1 MNAIIR
7 VSLISRLLL
16 LAACEPGGPMSTH
29 RSIGR
34 TENPLREAFNTDY
47 GKVRVLMLVS
57 PT

>member
-7 VSLISRLLL
+7 TSLTSLVLL
-16 LAACEPGGPMSTH
+16 LAACEPGGSISTH
-29 RSIGR
+29 RSIDYA
-34 TENPLREAFNTDY
+34 ENPLREAFNADY

>member
-1 MNAIIR
+1 MNALIR
-7 VSLISRLLL
+7 VSLTSIVLL

-34 TENPLREAFNTDY
+34 DGNPLREAFNADY